1 MKILTLP
8 RAGAA
13 VATAALLVGFG
24 AAQEKPKAIDPP
36 KKPTVKS
43 PTVMQRKLAHAQKV
57 LEGLAL
63 EDFDKIRTGSLGLIA
78 CYKDASWRIND
89 TDKYLLFSNDFL
101 RRVENLQKAAD
112 DKKIDAAA
120 LAYVDLT
127 LTCVKCHQYLRETRI
142 GLAPGRSLLIAKP
155 LATE

>member
-1 MKILTLP
+1 MKSLTRP
-8 RAGAA
+8 FAWTVVAA
-13 VATAALLVGFG
+13 VAVVFLVGLG
-24 AAQEKPKAIDPP
+24 IAQEKPKVVELP
-36 KKPTVKS
+36 KK

-63 EDFDKIRTGSLGLIA
+63 EDFDKIRIGSDGLIE
-78 CYKDASWRIND
+78 CYKDASWRISD

-101 RRVENLQKAAD
+101 RRVENLQTAAK

-127 LTCVKCHQYLRETRI
+127 LTCVKCHQYLRDTRI
-142 GLAPGRSLLIAKP
+142 GLAPEVAPFIQKRV
-155 LATE
+155 ATK